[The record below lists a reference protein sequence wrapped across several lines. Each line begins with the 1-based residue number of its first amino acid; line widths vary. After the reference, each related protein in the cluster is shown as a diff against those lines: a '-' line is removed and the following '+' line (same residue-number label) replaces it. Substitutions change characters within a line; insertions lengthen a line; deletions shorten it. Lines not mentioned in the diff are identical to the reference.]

1 MNLKDKQAI
10 VDKIKN
16 DEDYIYCPRLNN
28 SLKSFV
34 NTHPDGVDEER
45 IAKVLLIDVNE
56 VKSIFNN
63 AIKKIRKK
71 LKLND

>member
-1 MNLKDKQAI
+1 MNPKDKRTI

-34 NTHPDGVDEER
+34 NTHPDSVDEER

-56 VKSIFNN
+56 VKAIFNN

-71 LKLND
+71 LKLNN